1 MNGQR
6 SIDDFTGLD
15 IYIWLT
21 VKQFWLEMN
30 NRDSYPFT
38 WDMIAQ
44 NFSTRDLETAVAKR
58 NFRNEIKKAV
68 HDIQAVWPDCGI
80 DVDLNGVT
88 VTKTAPSIRKKPPR
102 LRLD

>member
-6 SIDDFTGLD
+6 SIDDFTSLD

-58 NFRNEIKKAV
+58 NFRNEIKKAATSAAGLV
-68 HDIQAVWPDCGI
+68 LV
-80 DVDLNGVT
+80 NE
-88 VTKTAPSIRKKPPR
+88 
-102 LRLD
+102 